1 MVIVLFPC
9 RNLSF
14 SSGGNGCLVYYS
26 SRSAFAL
33 DGTVFS
39 ISTITGGGGSMLDII
54 IIGVDNLVHV
64 ISSVDNFDQ
73 LPVEVFRY

>member
-1 MVIVLFPC
+1 MVAWYITLADLHLPLTGQFSLF
-9 RNLSF
+9 LQ
-14 SSGGNGCLVYYS
+14 LQ
-26 SRSAFAL
+26 
-33 DGTVFS
+33 
-39 ISTITGGGGSMLDII
+39 GGGGSMLDII